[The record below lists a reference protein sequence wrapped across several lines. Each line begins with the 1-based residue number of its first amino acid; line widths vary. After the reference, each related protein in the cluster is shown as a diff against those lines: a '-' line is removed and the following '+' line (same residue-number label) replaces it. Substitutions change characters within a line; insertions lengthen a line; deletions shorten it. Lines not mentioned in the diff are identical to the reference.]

1 VSADDPLLRGT
12 PAGSLRYFAV
22 LYAPPAAR
30 PLLRALYA
38 FEAEVRDTV
47 TAPNHDVAHTR
58 LQYWRAEVDRLLG
71 GRPEHPVT
79 RALLPLH
86 GTGDDLSLLHETL
99 AAADA
104 DLGQLALD
112 TPAALDALAFRAA
125 GTIQT
130 LAAAAAGLPRQPSP
144 AERGFARE
152 LGIAVA
158 RSEWLRDLRGDMAA
172 GRLRL
177 PLATLDAAG
186 LDPASLLR
194 EPMPAALPPLLA
206 AEKSALQSRLAAL
219 PARLDR
225 TERATQ
231 RQGLV
236 LAALHQRLLAHID
249 HRTTVAR
256 TRAEVPP
263 WSKMWTA
270 WRTAVRHG

>member
-1 VSADDPLLRGT
+1 MSDDPLQRGT

-22 LYAPPAAR
+22 LYAPAAAR

-86 GTGDDLSLLHETL
+86 GAGQDLSLLHETL

-130 LAAAAAGLPRQPSP
+130 LAAVAACLPQPPSP
-144 AERGFARE
+144 AERDFARD

-158 RSEWLRDLRGDMAA
+158 RSEWLRDLRGDITA

-177 PLATLDAAG
+177 PLATLDEAG
-186 LDPASLLR
+186 VDPASLLR
-194 EPMPAALPPLLA
+194 APMPAALPPLLD
-206 AEKSALQSRLAAL
+206 AERAALQARLAAL

-225 TERATQ
+225 TERARQ

-236 LAALHQRLLAHID
+236 LAALHQRLLAHVD

>member
-1 VSADDPLLRGT
+1 MSDDPLQRGT

-30 PLLRALYA
+30 PLLQALYA

-47 TAPNHDVAHTR
+47 AAANHDVAHTR
-58 LQYWRAEVDRLLG
+58 LQYWRSEVDRLLG

-86 GTGDDLSLLHETL
+86 GAGKDLSLLHETL

-112 TPAALDALAFRAA
+112 TPAAVDALAFRAA

-130 LAAAAAGLPRQPSP
+130 LAAAAACLPQSPSP
-144 AERGFARE
+144 AERSFARD

-158 RSEWLRDLRGDMAA
+158 RCEWLRDLRGDIAA

-177 PLATLDAAG
+177 PLSALDEAG
-186 LDPASLLR
+186 IDPASLLR
-194 EPMPAALPPLLA
+194 EPMPAALPPVLD
-206 AEKSALQSRLAAL
+206 AEKSALQARLADL
-219 PARLDR
+219 PGRLAR

-236 LAALHQRLLAHID
+236 LAALHQRLLGQIE
-249 HRTTVAR
+249 HRRELAR
-256 TRAEVPP
+256 TRAELSP
-263 WSKMWTA
+263 WPRFWTA
-270 WRTAVRHG
+270 WRTAVRHA

>member
-1 VSADDPLLRGT
+1 VQRGT

-22 LYAPPAAR
+22 LYAPAAPR
-30 PLLRALYA
+30 PLLHALYA
-38 FEAEVRDTV
+38 FEAEIRDTV
-47 TAPNHDVAHTR
+47 RASSHEVVHTR
-58 LQYWRAEVDRLLG
+58 LQYWRAEVDRLLS

-86 GTGDDLSLLHETL
+86 GAGHDLSLLHETL

-130 LAAAAAGLPRQPSP
+130 LAAVAACLPQPSSP
-144 AERGFARE
+144 AERDFARD

-158 RSEWLRDLRGDMAA
+158 RSEWLRDLRGDITA

-177 PLATLDAAG
+177 PLATLDEAG
-186 LDPASLLR
+186 VDPASLLR
-194 EPMPAALPPLLA
+194 EPMPAALPPLLD
-206 AEKSALQSRLAAL
+206 AERAALQARLAAL
-219 PARLDR
+219 PARLNR
-225 TERATQ
+225 TERARQ

-236 LAALHQRLLAHID
+236 LAALHQRLLEHID

-256 TRAEVPP
+256 TRAEVPS

>member
-1 VSADDPLLRGT
+1 
-12 PAGSLRYFAV
+12 
-22 LYAPPAAR
+22 
-30 PLLRALYA
+30 
-38 FEAEVRDTV
+38 
-47 TAPNHDVAHTR
+47 
-58 LQYWRAEVDRLLG
+58 
-71 GRPEHPVT
+71 
-79 RALLPLH
+79 
-86 GTGDDLSLLHETL
+86 
-99 AAADA
+99 
-104 DLGQLALD
+104 
-112 TPAALDALAFRAA
+112 
-125 GTIQT
+125 
-130 LAAAAAGLPRQPSP
+130 
-144 AERGFARE
+144 
-152 LGIAVA
+152 
-158 RSEWLRDLRGDMAA
+158 MAA

-270 WRTAVRHG
+270 WRIAVRHG